1 MTWTTLIILSIITII
16 IGIFVAKYWIELLII
31 GLILKGVFYLF
42 ALSGISC
49 FIWTLI
55 INDTNSWIQS
65 WIFFF
70 ILFSTLTTIYAYII
84 IDGARKLIDIIRYVF
99 KIK

>member
-1 MTWTTLIILSIITII
+1 MSWMTLLILSIITII

-31 GLILKGVFYLF
+31 GLILKSIFYIM

-55 INDTNSWIQS
+55 TNDTNGWIQS

-70 ILFSTLTTIYAYII
+70 IHNST
-84 IDGARKLIDIIRYVF
+84 
-99 KIK
+99 